1 MYSLSSPILVKLI
14 ESDKLLILT
23 VGAAWPT
30 HGPVRHSPATVK
42 TRAQASCS
50 WRVTQLARR
59 AAGASCASF
68 NTTQTASISVSPT
81 RHASSSWRV
90 IQSGT
95 CWYRT
100 CCRRPAIRS
109 QAAKRRPVPEMP
121 NQLSV
126 ARAVRRPP
134 VFGITKPVR

>member
-95 CWYRT
+95 C
-100 CCRRPAIRS
+100 CRRPAIRS

-126 ARAVRRPP
+126 ARAVRRSP
-134 VFGITKPVR
+134 VSGITKPVR